1 MEGDNDEKE
10 EKPRWR
16 SRLTIKIG
24 GQVSARPLAPRGR
37 SAARAGAGG
46 GAGGQSCSAAARPA
60 LTRVAAGQVDQQ
72 GCGALYERLEECLGE
87 TDRDFRACRGP
98 LLAFRECYDKFQ
110 EAQGLQTTR
119 N

>member
-37 SAARAGAGG
+37 SAARAGVGSGRAVMQRGSEARTDTSGCRAGG
-46 GAGGQSCSAAARPA
+46 PAG
-60 LTRVAAGQVDQQ
+60 L
-72 GCGALYERLEECLGE
+72 
-87 TDRDFRACRGP
+87 
-98 LLAFRECYDKFQ
+98 
-110 EAQGLQTTR
+110 
-119 N
+119 